1 MKEFFFL
8 QIFCFSFIT
17 QYFIC
22 ANLIQKLFD
31 IQYNRSQRSL
41 RMKND
46 HINLIN
52 LKIDF
57 LNPNDFRFAIRWW
70 FDHYG
75 NGDALPIRYVC
86 WAITWVCQ
94 RMLYHYM
101 SHSYVCCTIIWVCP
115 TYVVPLHESVNVCC
129 TITWVCPT
137 YVVPLHESVNVCCT
151 ITWVTPT
158 YVVPLLNLSMT
169 LSFIFRCIKPL
180 LYFFVPIHQSITKR
194 ANCGNSDN
202 GEVMLVISTDITE
215 NVNNDGTCSN
225 KCSNCSKINVLRHL
239 WTHPPL
245 FLSSSTRRRQRLVS
259 STGSFVSTVLPRF
272 DMIWYDML
280 SCCWNMIWR
289 AILYCSELCWTVL
302 YSSVLRCAVLFSVLF
317 CSLLYCTY

>member
-8 QIFCFSFIT
+8 QIFCFNFIT

-101 SHSYVCCTIIWVCP
+101 SLSY
-115 TYVVPLHESVNVCC
+115 VCC
-129 TITWVCPT
+129 TITWVCQRML
-137 YVVPLHESVNVCCT
+137 YHYMSHSYVCCT
-151 ITWVTPT
+151 ITEFVHDAIFHFSLHQTP
-158 YVVPLLNLSMT
+158 
-169 LSFIFRCIKPL
+169 F
-180 LYFFVPIHQSITKR
+180 
-194 ANCGNSDN
+194 
-202 GEVMLVISTDITE
+202 
-215 NVNNDGTCSN
+215 
-225 KCSNCSKINVLRHL
+225 
-239 WTHPPL
+239 
-245 FLSSSTRRRQRLVS
+245 
-259 STGSFVSTVLPRF
+259 
-272 DMIWYDML
+272 
-280 SCCWNMIWR
+280 
-289 AILYCSELCWTVL
+289 
-302 YSSVLRCAVLFSVLF
+302 VLF
-317 CSLLYCTY
+317 CSNSSINNKKSKLW

>member
-8 QIFCFSFIT
+8 QIFCFNFIT

-57 LNPNDFRFAIRWW
+57 LFLMILDLLLDGDSITTEMVM
-70 FDHYG
+70 HYLLG
-75 NGDALPIRYVC
+75 
-86 WAITWVCQ
+86 
-94 RMLYHYM
+94 
-101 SHSYVCCTIIWVCP
+101 
-115 TYVVPLHESVNVCC
+115 TYVAPLHESVRPMLYHNMSLSSVCC
-129 TITWVCPT
+129 TITWVCLT
-137 YVVPLHESVNVCCT
+137 YVAQLHESVLRMLYHDMSLS
-151 ITWVTPT
+151 T
-158 YVVPLLNLSMT
+158 YVLRMLYHNMSLSMT
-169 LSFIFRCIKPL
+169 LSFILRCIKPL
-180 LYFFVPIHQSITKR
+180 LYFFVPIHQIITKR

-202 GEVMLVISTDITE
+202 GDVMLVISTDITE
-215 NVNNDGTCSN
+215 TVNNDGTCSN
-225 KCSNCSKINVLRHL
+225 KCSNCSKINILRHL

>member
-8 QIFCFSFIT
+8 QIFCFNFIT

-31 IQYNRSQRSL
+31 IQYNRGQRSL
-41 RMKND
+41 QMKND

-57 LNPNDFRFAIRWW
+57 LFLMILDLLLDGDSITTEMVM
-70 FDHYG
+70 HYLLG
-75 NGDALPIRYVC
+75 
-86 WAITWVCQ
+86 
-94 RMLYHYM
+94 
-101 SHSYVCCTIIWVCP
+101 
-115 TYVVPLHESVNVCC
+115 TYVE
-129 TITWVCPT
+129 
-137 YVVPLHESVNVCCT
+137 PLHESVNVCCT

-259 STGSFVSTVLPRF
+259 STGSFVSTVLPRYY
-272 DMIWYDML
+272 MIWHAFVQLKYDMKGYTALFWIVL
-280 SCCWNMIWR
+280 SC
-289 AILYCSELCWTVL
+289 T
-302 YSSVLRCAVLFSVLF
+302 LF
-317 CSLLYCTY
+317 